1 MTPDLM
7 DLTTLDRIFNASLA
21 TVYIV
26 LFVMAVKKVW
36 RS

>member
-1 MTPDLM
+1 MTPEMM
-7 DLTTLDRIFNASLA
+7 DLTPLDRLFNASLA

-26 LFVMAVKKVW
+26 LIVMAVKKVW